1 MKKGLIVG
9 IMLMI
14 LSGIV
19 CVVCLML
26 PSMTKGGASFEE
38 CMMVFI
44 PSAILFAVAALLTI
58 VSAVRSAKA
67 KNTLVE

>member
-1 MKKGLIVG
+1 MKGLIVG
-9 IMLMI
+9 IVLMM

-26 PSMTKGGASFEE
+26 PSMTNGRASFEE
-38 CMMVFI
+38 CMLVFI
-44 PSAILFAVAALLTI
+44 PSAVLFVTAALLTI

-67 KNTLVE
+67 KNIQVE